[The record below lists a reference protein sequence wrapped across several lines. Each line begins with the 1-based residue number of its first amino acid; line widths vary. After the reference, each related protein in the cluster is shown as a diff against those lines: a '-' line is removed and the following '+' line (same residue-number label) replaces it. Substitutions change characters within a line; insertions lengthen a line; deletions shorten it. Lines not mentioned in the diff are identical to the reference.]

1 MEIKESESKEIISK
15 VASLVKVVYSVGTA
29 VIGLVVWLMVMRSDV
44 NANTKT
50 NDRQDR
56 TIEKN
61 AERFEAIIDKL
72 NEIKVELEKKQNK

>member
-56 TIEKN
+56 AIEKN